1 MKMNDGIAFMLRRT
15 KTTVAI
21 SSFLF
26 LLSTLI
32 ADLNMGGV
40 YSASGYSVTK
50 MALGSLGIG
59 LGFGLPCILYTNEKL
74 SRPPASGSAGNPLH
88 APYRL
93 CHRRSELPP
102 AEEAGGQDQPGTGAE
117 AQLNNS
123 HSTGRKESAD
133 RRAPFLLRPVRAE
146 YGISS
151 EEARRENSI
160 GREEH
165 NLIC

>member
-59 LGFGLPCILYTNEKL
+59 LGFSLPCIVYTSEKL
-74 SRPPASGSAGNPLH
+74 SRPVQISVHMLIGCTVMLGIAFPVGWIPTDRGLLPALLAILSMLLTAFVIAVLS
-88 APYRL
+88 YRRQKRL
-93 CHRRSELPP
+93 ADRINRELEQRRS
-102 AEEAGGQDQPGTGAE
+102 
-117 AQLNNS
+117 
-123 HSTGRKESAD
+123 
-133 RRAPFLLRPVRAE
+133 
-146 YGISS
+146 
-151 EEARRENSI
+151 
-160 GREEH
+160 
-165 NLIC
+165 